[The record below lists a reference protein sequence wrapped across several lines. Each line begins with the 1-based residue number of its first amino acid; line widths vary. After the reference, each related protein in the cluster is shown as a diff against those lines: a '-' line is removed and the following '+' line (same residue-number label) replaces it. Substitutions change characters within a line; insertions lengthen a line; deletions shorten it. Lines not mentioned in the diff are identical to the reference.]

1 MAIIFVRS
9 LIVYVFLLVIMR
21 FMGKRQIGEM
31 QPFEL
36 VITLLI
42 SELACIPMSD
52 VSIPLLYGMAAVV
65 AVFIIHQ
72 IIAIIEKSGSFFKDF
87 VSGKPSVVINKN
99 GVDFKELKRNNLD
112 VSDLIESMRGLGY
125 FSLDA
130 VDYAIYESNGT
141 LSAIQ
146 SQNSKQNSLSI
157 LIIKNGKF
165 LLKNLKLLN
174 MSQQSFKEDVLEKI
188 KIPLKKIEVFTID
201 GQGNYYVQAVN
212 EKFKTGSVSL
222 PKGVQW

>member
-1 MAIIFVRS
+1 M
-9 LIVYVFLLVIMR
+9 
-21 FMGKRQIGEM
+21 
-31 QPFEL
+31 
-36 VITLLI
+36 LLI
-42 SELACIPMSD
+42 ASNGHTLVQRPQ
-52 VSIPLLYGMAAVV
+52 PTQL
-65 AVFIIHQ
+65 
-72 IIAIIEKSGSFFKDF
+72 SFR
-87 VSGKPSVVINKN
+87 INKN